1 MVRYF
6 IGSVLS
12 PYEVEENAE
21 NDPTFGFSREQSDA
35 LDLAGLPVQMEH
47 HPEMKVGSILRSWS
61 EKDGSKWVLGKVD
74 GDGGFQSEFA
84 QRALDTNPTTG
95 RAYYKGL
102 SLQHA
107 HIQLASGN
115 NKSARKEG
123 IEVSL
128 VCEPRRADSRIVFV
142 DTDNEP
148 NKTQIKKSQY
158 ILNHRASKMSTE
170 TATVETTKTVEQ
182 PEAVEQTSNAGSAN
196 VAGTMSKEQMMKIII
211 EQQKS
216 IESQKEKDNTELDE
230 LRKLKAQIEKQKEE
244 EKKRQAEKS
253 YAMAE
258 TLVNQWSQTLD
269 KEAMSE
275 STKQTIL
282 DASKSHPEQMLEIL
296 RVAHC
301 ASKKHREQKEQFEN
315 YKSLMEKSALS
326 AQFDQVMSKKKV
338 IEQQPQRVA
347 SQPVVHAASNKKRK
361 TMSDPEMFLKA
372 LSQYQSSGSALDHMN
387 AVSKIGQR
395 KQYNRPTYY

>member
-1 MVRYF
+1 M
-6 IGSVLS
+6 
-12 PYEVEENAE
+12 NQ
-21 NDPTFGFSREQSDA
+21 DEQI
-35 LDLAGLPVQMEH
+35 Q
-47 HPEMKVGSILRSWS
+47 
-61 EKDGSKWVLGKVD
+61 
-74 GDGGFQSEFA
+74 EF
-84 QRALDTNPTTG
+84 
-95 RAYYKGL
+95 
-102 SLQHA
+102 
-107 HIQLASGN
+107 
-115 NKSARKEG
+115 
-123 IEVSL
+123 
-128 VCEPRRADSRIVFV
+128 VFV

-148 NKTQIKKSQY
+148 NNTQIKKSQY
-158 ILNHRASKMSTE
+158 ILNHRASKMSTDTV
-170 TATVETTKTVEQ
+170 TAETTKTVEQ
-182 PEAVEQTSNAGSAN
+182 SEAVEQTPSSGSAN

-216 IESQKEKDNTELDE
+216 IESQKDKDNTELEE
-230 LRKLKAQIEKQKEE
+230 LRQLKAQIEKQKEE
-244 EKKRQAEKS
+244 ERKRQAEKS

-338 IEQQPQRVA
+338 VEQQPARVVPQA
-347 SQPVVHAASNKKRK
+347 PVVHVASNKK
-361 TMSDPEMFLKA
+361 E
-372 LSQYQSSGSALDHMN
+372 
-387 AVSKIGQR
+387 
-395 KQYNRPTYY
+395 KQ